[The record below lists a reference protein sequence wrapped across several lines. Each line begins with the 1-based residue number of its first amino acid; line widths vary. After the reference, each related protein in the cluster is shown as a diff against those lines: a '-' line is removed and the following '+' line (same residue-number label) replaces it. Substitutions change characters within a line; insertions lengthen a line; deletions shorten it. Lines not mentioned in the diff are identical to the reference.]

1 MNFGDIMLS
10 EESLSQKGKC
20 HMIPLLW
27 GSQASQIQRGRKCNS
42 GRQGLGRVGNGE
54 LLFNGYRASVLQ
66 DEKISGDWWSNIVHV
81 PNTTELCTLQL
92 RCNVMHILPHSNIF
106 TDCLASFGK
115 WKHIQQENTQNPG
128 TLSWLL
134 FPELTFWKT
143 SSKTPNCSVYPS
155 RKCYPYLI
163 EGLGVG
169 RRCSKQEK
177 CPMWYRDQTPACTQA
192 RMGNSKLH
200 TYFWQRISVSVGV
213 LSFFSTC
220 YVGTQITPWH
230 QGRAMP
236 LPCHVLVQSKS
247 KCGMWMAILWLQVR
261 STCYGIYL
269 PPSLMI
275 ISQV

>member
-1 MNFGDIMLS
+1 MLLRFASLLPIWGERWGGDDCS
-10 EESLSQKGKC
+10 KGTGPSLELMKR
-20 HMIPLLW
+20 PW
-27 GSQASQIQRGRKCNS
+27 NPRKWWRYNT
-42 GRQGLGRVGNGE
+42 VD
-54 LLFNGYRASVLQ
+54 VL
-66 DEKISGDWWSNIVHV
+66 
-81 PNTTELCTLQL
+81 NTTELCTLQL

-220 YVGTQITPWH
+220 YVGTQITP
-230 QGRAMP
+230 
-236 LPCHVLVQSKS
+236 
-247 KCGMWMAILWLQVR
+247 
-261 STCYGIYL
+261 
-269 PPSLMI
+269 
-275 ISQV
+275 